1 MNPTSAIHLVTLALL
16 TAGMTPFCQAA
27 IVQFTI
33 DSALTQVTMSG
44 TAAGLTIAE
53 QGPGSL
59 TTSFEGNV
67 VAEVNDDSLRFV
79 GGGRIEG
86 VTNGDWSP
94 MAFGE
99 TGTEPADFGA
109 RAGSGL
115 ISGTGALRDLLLDL
129 ESETAVPLNQGEFN
143 ADGLLFRFP
152 EDAPSAFDYRV
163 TVFLSTESGR
173 ELLAGY
179 ATNQIT
185 TAGTLT
191 TQGNTQILHIP
202 IEASIVFEL
211 LNPADS
217 TLTIT
222 GQMRAT
228 RELEPTQGIVI
239 ESIHVE
245 DGTLTFA
252 WTGAPQ
258 VAVEI
263 QGTSDLEEWTKVAD
277 VPPGTTSYSLP
288 ASPGI
293 EFFRIFQP

>member
-1 MNPTSAIHLVTLALL
+1 MALL
-16 TAGMTPFCQAA
+16 AAWLTLHGQAA
-27 IVQFTI
+27 VVQFTI
-33 DSALTQVTMSG
+33 DSAQTQVTMSG
-44 TAAGLTIAE
+44 TAAELTIAE

-99 TGTEPADFGA
+99 TGTEPANFGA

-143 ADGLLFRFP
+143 ADGLLFQFP

-163 TVFLSTESGR
+163 TVFFSTESGR

-191 TQGNTQILHIP
+191 TQGNTQVLHIP

-222 GQMRAT
+222 GQLRAT

-239 ESIHVE
+239 GPIRVE
-245 DGTLTFA
+245 DQTLNFE
-252 WTGAPQ
+252 WTGATQ

-263 QGTSDLEEWTKVAD
+263 QSTTDLEDWIKVAD
-277 VPPGTTSYSLP
+277 VPPGTTSWSVP
-288 ASPGI
+288 AGAGI